1 MNCKE
6 RLTKKYNDFYV
17 VKNSIS
23 SRAGCGV
30 LCTDVNGDCNRCP
43 LQKAFNKLGEFEDKL
58 ENGTLIEVPC
68 KVGGTVFVTP
78 NGKDFYK
85 AKLYGKN
92 ENGTY
97 FVEVYATFTGIP
109 LDKPFYDWH
118 INTYTKEEAEA
129 RLKELKENA
138 RNKTD

>member
-6 RLTKKYNDFYV
+6 RLTAKC
-17 VKNSIS
+17 S
-23 SRAGCGV
+23 
-30 LCTDVNGDCNRCP
+30 VNGQFCPKGYCTFDEGGDVFDCENCDDICKESENCNNCCI
-43 LQKAFNKLGEFEDKL
+43 QKCFDKLGELEDKL
-58 ENGTLIEVPC
+58 ENGTLIELPC

-92 ENGTY
+92 EIGAY
-97 FVEVYATFTGIP
+97 FVEVYATFIGIP

-118 INTYTKEEAEA
+118 LNTYTKEEAEA
-129 RLKELKENA
+129 RLKEL
-138 RNKTD
+138 